1 MHELT
6 LVCTKPTVLEKFF
19 TIALVKLSVWPF
31 CTQSI
36 SDSHRT
42 RLKDLVSSVRTV
54 SSFLSVLPLAW
65 MVSVL
70 LSMDIRPEM
79 YILVHQVFC
88 SMMSFAVANIAKSRS
103 GFSGLMSKSSSLAI
117 GSEIFVLL
125 FMWMSSS
132 SVYLFFYGITIKLH
146 WRQWFKPGFHW
157 FHLIRWKANPS

>member
-1 MHELT
+1 MQEWT

-19 TIALVKLSVWPF
+19 TIALVKLYVWPF

-42 RLKDLVSSVRTV
+42 RLKDPVSSVRTV
-54 SSFLSVLPLAW
+54 SSLLSVLPLAW

-88 SMMSFAVANIAKSRS
+88 SVMSFAVTNVAKSRLV
-103 GFSGLMSKSSSLAI
+103 FSGLMSKSSSLAT

-132 SVYLFFYGITIKLH
+132 SVYLFFFLQHTC
-146 WRQWFKPGFHW
+146 
-157 FHLIRWKANPS
+157 

>member
-1 MHELT
+1 MQELT

-42 RLKDLVSSVRTV
+42 RLKDPVSSVRTV

-70 LSMDIRPEM
+70 LSMEIRPEM
-79 YILVHQVFC
+79 YILVHQVFL
-88 SMMSFAVANIAKSRS
+88 AVANIAKSRS

-132 SVYLFFYGITIKLH
+132 SVYLFFLRH
-146 WRQWFKPGFHW
+146 
-157 FHLIRWKANPS
+157 NC